1 MILDD
6 IAQLRCILLMDFL
19 SGVILSM
26 KSMYIDNVVN
36 FPFPTPPPKPNL
48 IKAEKVCQSSKATT

>member
-1 MILDD
+1 MI
-6 IAQLRCILLMDFL
+6 ISQLLRILLTIFS

-48 IKAEKVCQSSKATT
+48 VKAEKVCHTSK